1 MDAIFVLQDFH
12 ILIVAEFLHLRVN
25 KTIGDLE
32 DMQLRV

>member
-1 MDAIFVLQDFH
+1 MDGIFVLQDFH
-12 ILIVAEFLHLRVN
+12 ILIVAEFLHLCVK